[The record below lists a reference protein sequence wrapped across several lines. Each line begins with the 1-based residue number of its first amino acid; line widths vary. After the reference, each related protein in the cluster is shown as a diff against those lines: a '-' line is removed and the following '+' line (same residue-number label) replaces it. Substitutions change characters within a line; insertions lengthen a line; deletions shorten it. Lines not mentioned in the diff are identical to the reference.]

1 MAGLIFFVARARV
14 VDVGKAIEGQLAIA
28 FEAFGRGAAVD
39 LLVSFV
45 ARVRAHGVDQ
55 TAATGDLLKRRVN
68 KPAKHAVLK
77 RLVKIAD
84 LPKFFLDVALF
95 DPLREGAQRFGR
107 SVA

>member
-14 VDVGKAIEGQLAIA
+14 VDVGKAIEGELAVA
-28 FEAFGRGAAVD
+28 FEPFRRRAAVD

-68 KPAKHAVLK
+68 KPAKHATLK
-77 RLVKIAD
+77 RLMKIAD
-84 LPKFFLDVALF
+84 LPKLFFDVALF
-95 DPLREGAQRFGR
+95 DSFGESAQGF
-107 SVA
+107 